1 MMNQCEKGHMQKKE
15 VGGGVERNSPSK
27 TAKSASSDEQA
38 SKERD
43 ARLSDELRQKIA
55 KAAYYRA
62 QARGFAPGY
71 EEQDW
76 LEAEQ
81 AVLKRSGIQSQ

>member
-1 MMNQCEKGHMQKKE
+1 MPKKE
-15 VGGGVERNSPSK
+15 SSARIEQTSPNKPTQGASADQLGRNER
-27 TAKSASSDEQA
+27 
-38 SKERD
+38 RD
-43 ARLSDELRQKIA
+43 APLSDDLRQEIE

-76 LEAEQ
+76 LEAEKE
-81 AVLKRSGIQSQ
+81 VLKRSGKPE

>member
-1 MMNQCEKGHMQKKE
+1 MQKK
-15 VGGGVERNSPSK
+15 VMGGGVERNSPSK
-27 TAKSASSDEQA
+27 NAQSASPDEQA
-38 SKERD
+38 SNARD
-43 ARLSDELRQKIA
+43 APLSDELRQEIA

-76 LEAEQ
+76 LEAEK
-81 AVLKRSGIQSQ
+81 AVLKRSGAQSR

>member
-1 MMNQCEKGHMQKKE
+1 MPKKE
-15 VGGGVERNSPSK
+15 FTAPAER
-27 TAKSASSDEQA
+27 SSRNATD
-38 SKERD
+38 KND
-43 ARLSDELRQKIA
+43 AQLSDQLRQEIE

-76 LEAEQ
+76 LEAEKE
-81 AVLKRSGIQSQ
+81 VLKRSEKAE